1 VRLCGHGGARELS
14 CGRSGS
20 VRLFFSLRYC
30 DPVPAFRVFFLTFVK
45 FNHTKYYYK
54 YRYVRFY
61 QRARACSLDA
71 SFKGSVTNER
81 PCLCAIWK
89 IADVPKLD
97 GVPAAKTDPFAGIS
111 IAHRKHLVT
120 LCETSTIL
128 VCCYGLSSLFVIYI
142 CKYNA
147 LENSLL

>member
-1 VRLCGHGGARELS
+1 VDAQV
-14 CGRSGS
+14 RSGC
-20 VRLFFSLRYC
+20 FFLC
-30 DPVPAFRVFFLTFVK
+30 VTATPCLLLEFFFLTFVK

-54 YRYVRFY
+54 YRYVRFD

-81 PCLCAIWK
+81 PCLCAIRK

-97 GVPAAKTDPFAGIS
+97 GVPTAKTDSFAGIS